1 MEQNHTTIRG
11 SIWVG
16 GKGLFAHRQR
26 VTNSNV
32 NLQLQSRAEHGICF
46 HPKEVVSHRKSHTY
60 SVKRFPWNKT
70 QFTPSVLHKNLQQ
83 LPKALK
89 ALSRCL
95 EIRPSIERAEKQH
108 VFPKLK
114 RCAHL
119 RRHTDVWAKR
129 QAPKLNISWI
139 CRVSYY
145 VCSCLVA
152 KGVLHLNVCSIEI
165 WSCKTCQDDGW
176 SRMSKV

>member
-16 GKGLFAHRQR
+16 GKGLFGHRQR

-60 SVKRFPWNKT
+60 SVKWFPWNKT
-70 QFTPSVLHKNLQQ
+70 QFTPSVLPKNLQQ
-83 LPKALK
+83 LP
-89 ALSRCL
+89 LSRCL

-108 VFPKLK
+108 LLPKLK

-139 CRVSYY
+139 CSLLLRLLL
-145 VCSCLVA
+145 SCGKRSAALECLQHWKLVMQN
-152 KGVLHLNVCSIEI
+152 LS
-165 WSCKTCQDDGW
+165 GW
-176 SRMSKV
+176 RMITDV